1 MISTILAE
9 LHSALLR
16 FLQTGET
23 YTIFINKMGLSQQ
36 DREALHE
43 HLGQGNVRIK
53 LENTD
58 EPAEWLE
65 SSISGIWLGVFY
77 DHQGNPVLET
87 VEVAAFPPVA
97 GAQQS
102 DMQQGAA
109 QLKIL
114 LEQLA

>member
-1 MISTILAE
+1 MIPTILAE
-9 LHSALLR
+9 LHAALVR
-16 FLQTGET
+16 YLQTGET

-36 DREALHE
+36 EREALHE

-87 VEVAAFPPVA
+87 VEVGAFPPVA
-97 GAQQS
+97 GAQQE
-102 DMQQGAA
+102 DMQQGTT
-109 QLKIL
+109 QLGAL
-114 LEQLA
+114 LKQLA